1 MSSLNSN
8 EIKDIPS
15 KKCVTFD
22 ENIEII
28 GISEPHIDRENER
41 KILEH
46 LKFEYQAEPQKLFSE
61 NSKSAPSQTIVS
73 NLQNLMAQKL
83 NIVKKCDDAGASSEK
98 KCQIPATESSEEYIK
113 DTETGAW
120 ISKSQL
126 EAKQKIAKLN
136 EEFKN
141 PENSLTNMSTS
152 AVSVLKPLKWNSF
165 EELQQISESN
175 MSSDLRKWQIIPE
188 FPFCNEIAKLYTT
201 AKEFDIRGDEEE
213 AFIWYYKYCEFEKL
227 HDDEYFMENVWKC
240 SCGLDCSHCDIFHQ
254 QLSLKTSKKQ
264 LKILT
269 KSLKNRYDIE
279 ET

>member
-8 EIKDIPS
+8 KTKLIPS

-61 NSKSAPSQTIVS
+61 NSKSAPQQTIVS
-73 NLQNLMAQKL
+73 DLQNLMAQKL
-83 NIVKKCDDAGASSEK
+83 NIVKKCEDGGASSEI

-113 DTETGAW
+113 DIETGAW
-120 ISKSQL
+120 VSKSQL

-141 PENSLTNMSTS
+141 PENSLTKVSTS
-152 AVSVLKPLKWNSF
+152 VPLLKPLKWNSF

-175 MSSDLRKWQIIPE
+175 MSSDLRKWQTIPE

-254 QLSLKTSKKQ
+254 QLSLKTSKRQ

-279 ET
+279 EI

>member
-1 MSSLNSN
+1 
-8 EIKDIPS
+8 
-15 KKCVTFD
+15 
-22 ENIEII
+22 
-28 GISEPHIDRENER
+28 
-41 KILEH
+41 
-46 LKFEYQAEPQKLFSE
+46 
-61 NSKSAPSQTIVS
+61 
-73 NLQNLMAQKL
+73 MAQKL
-83 NIVKKCDDAGASSEK
+83 NIVKKCEDGGTSSEK

-152 AVSVLKPLKWNSF
+152 IPVLKPLKWNSF

>member
-1 MSSLNSN
+1 MSALKSD
-8 EIKDIPS
+8 EIKDKP
-15 KKCVTFD
+15 KKSVTFD

-61 NSKSAPSQTIVS
+61 NSKSAPPKTIVS
-73 NLQNLMAQKL
+73 DLQNLMAQKL
-83 NIVKKCDDAGASSEK
+83 KIVEKCEGAAAEPK
-98 KCQIPATESSEEYIK
+98 IEIPTTESSEEYIK
-113 DTETGAW
+113 DKETGAW

-136 EEFKN
+136 EEFQN
-141 PENSLTNMSTS
+141 PENSIKSTS
-152 AVSVLKPLKWNSF
+152 LKPLQWNSF

-175 MSSDLRKWQIIPE
+175 MSSDLRKWQQIPE

-201 AKEFDIRGDEEE
+201 AKEFDNSDDQEQ

-269 KSLKNRYDIE
+269 KSLKNRYEIE
-279 ET
+279 EIENLNE

>member
-1 MSSLNSN
+1 MSYLKSN
-8 EIKDIPS
+8 EIKVIPS
-15 KKCVTFD
+15 KKCVKFD

-83 NIVKKCDDAGASSEK
+83 NIVKKCEDAGASSEK

-201 AKEFDIRGDEEE
+201 AKEFDIGGDEEE
-213 AFIWYYKYCEFEKL
+213 AFI
-227 HDDEYFMENVWKC
+227 
-240 SCGLDCSHCDIFHQ
+240 
-254 QLSLKTSKKQ
+254 
-264 LKILT
+264 
-269 KSLKNRYDIE
+269 
-279 ET
+279 

>member
-8 EIKDIPS
+8 EIKVIPS

-73 NLQNLMAQKL
+73 DLQNLMAQKL
-83 NIVKKCDDAGASSEK
+83 NIVKKCEDAGASSEK

-113 DTETGAW
+113 DKETGAW
-120 ISKSQL
+120 ISRSQL
-126 EAKQKIAKLN
+126 EAKQKIAKIN

-152 AVSVLKPLKWNSF
+152 IPVLKPLKWNSF

-201 AKEFDIRGDEEE
+201 AKEFDIIGDEEE

-240 SCGLDCSHCDIFHQ
+240 SCGLDCYHCDIFHQ
-254 QLSLKTSKKQ
+254 QLSLKASKRQ

-279 ET
+279 EI

>member
-8 EIKDIPS
+8 EIKVIPP

-22 ENIEII
+22 DNIEII

-61 NSKSAPSQTIVS
+61 NSKSAPPQTIVS
-73 NLQNLMAQKL
+73 DLQNIMAQKL
-83 NIVKKCDDAGASSEK
+83 NIVKKCEDGGASSEK

-120 ISKSQL
+120 VSKSQL

-152 AVSVLKPLKWNSF
+152 VPILKPLKWNSF

-201 AKEFDIRGDEEE
+201 AKEFDITGDEEE

>member
-8 EIKDIPS
+8 EIKLIPS

-61 NSKSAPSQTIVS
+61 NSKSAPPQTIVS
-73 NLQNLMAQKL
+73 DLQNLMAQKL
-83 NIVKKCDDAGASSEK
+83 NIVKKCEDGEASSEK

-120 ISKSQL
+120 VSKSQL

-141 PENSLTNMSTS
+141 PENSLTKVSTS
-152 AVSVLKPLKWNSF
+152 VPLLKPLKWNSF